1 MWIFIVF
8 FVLLV
13 LILIIQFIT
22 KPKKRLNMAHS
33 EKRYCPLCKK
43 KTTFI
48 CQDSGCFCSVCGYRE
63 GKVKGND

>member
-1 MWIFIVF
+1 
-8 FVLLV
+8 
-13 LILIIQFIT
+13 
-22 KPKKRLNMAHS
+22 MAHS
-33 EKRYCPLCKK
+33 ERRYCPLCKK